1 MHVPIWLGVRAQVA
15 ATAPILAEWARS
27 PAHTLVMLAVDVG
40 TGCGP
45 TVGLVELV
53 NTHDLEMLQLEG
65 SGKIYAQGD
74 DYHEYFKRSF
84 EEDIAAQVPQGVE
97 WGYNY

>member
-1 MHVPIWLGVRAQVA
+1 VGLTAGMHVPIWLGVRAQVA

-45 TVGLVELV
+45 TVGLVV
-53 NTHDLEMLQLEG
+53 
-65 SGKIYAQGD
+65 
-74 DYHEYFKRSF
+74 
-84 EEDIAAQVPQGVE
+84 
-97 WGYNY
+97 

>member
-1 MHVPIWLGVRAQVA
+1 M
-15 ATAPILAEWARS
+15 APGRS
-27 PAHTLVMLAVDVG
+27 PSPSVATRNSLSPQSLH
-40 TGCGP
+40 P
-45 TVGLVELV
+45 
-53 NTHDLEMLQLEG
+53 
-65 SGKIYAQGD
+65 D